1 MNRWSEFEFILVYM
15 YYMYYVYFDNVVCFI
30 YKYWI
35 LVRNIKKKMLFLF
48 RSILIILYKELVM
61 VVCIFLLNF
70 MNKLM
75 YKDLIDRFLFYLIVY
90 IKRK

>member
-1 MNRWSEFEFILVYM
+1 
-15 YYMYYVYFDNVVCFI
+15 
-30 YKYWI
+30 
-35 LVRNIKKKMLFLF
+35 MLFLF